1 MIIAARSFPDT
12 PRTLDEA
19 DMFTLLL
26 ERQHDLIPRVS
37 SAAANQR
44 GEGHGG
50 RGAGAV
56 GGGERKKRKGN
67 SGAWSG
73 ALANQTRAAESINI
87 TISKIRA
94 GVLRFS
100 STPPHKHA
108 RAQAR
113 LSLTNYAAE

>member
-44 GEGHGG
+44 GAWRKGGWGGGG
-50 RGAGAV
+50 RERW
-56 GGGERKKRKGN
+56 GEKKEKET
-67 SGAWSG
+67 A
-73 ALANQTRAAESINI
+73 ALGVERSQ
-87 TISKIRA
+87 IRR
-94 GVLRFS
+94 VPQS
-100 STPPHKHA
+100 
-108 RAQAR
+108 Q
-113 LSLTNYAAE
+113 

>member
-44 GEGHGG
+44 GAWRREE
-50 RGAGAV
+50 RG
-56 GGGERKKRKGN
+56 EEKKRKGN

-100 STPPHKHA
+100 STPPRKHA

>member
-44 GEGHGG
+44 GPWRREE
-50 RGAGAV
+50 RGEEKKEKETAALGV
-56 GGGERKKRKGN
+56 ER
-67 SGAWSG
+67 S
-73 ALANQTRAAESINI
+73 Q
-87 TISKIRA
+87 IRR
-94 GVLRFS
+94 VPQS
-100 STPPHKHA
+100 
-108 RAQAR
+108 Q
-113 LSLTNYAAE
+113 

>member
-44 GEGHGG
+44 GAWRTGE
-50 RGAGAV
+50 
-56 GGGERKKRKGN
+56 GGGGMGRKKRNGN

-100 STPPHKHA
+100 STPPRKHA
-108 RAQAR
+108 HAQAR